1 MNKPVKIQS
10 KMNGMGL
17 THSEGEHSTKPGDV
31 IVSTFYGGMK
41 QQWYIGTSS

>member
-17 THSEGEHSTKPGDV
+17 THSEGEHNSRAGDL
-31 IVSTFYGGMK
+31 IVSTFHGGMK
-41 QQWYIGTSS
+41 QQWYIGANS